1 MIKTKQREIEKLIAE
16 MDGALDLLSTLDEPN
31 NSSLQMPNLS
41 GVALSHDI
49 GPLFDK
55 SRSLSERCS
64 DLLSMHD
71 AKKNK
76 PIRVFHNLACSG
88 GTLIAKCISALP
100 NVYLL
105 SEIHPF
111 TNLGYYK
118 KTAIFSPSDVIKL
131 SRIAS
136 VPDSEHLAASIFK
149 ANVAQL
155 YEHLLDRGG
164 ELVLREHAHSDFF
177 SDLDIP
183 KQGRVVELLCDDYDL
198 RSVLVFRNPIDSFLS
213 LSKNNWQHFDPFTFD
228 EYCRR
233 CIAFLNAYESAS
245 LYYYEDFVS
254 DPSTIMQSMC
264 ADWDL
269 AYDDLFENIFGQ
281 FVLTGDS
288 GRGDDVKIAKRLG
301 RKLDP
306 EFLSRVEASEH
317 FKRLTNQCERDF
329 LSLRDT
335 STDE

>member
-1 MIKTKQREIEKLIAE
+1 
-16 MDGALDLLSTLDEPN
+16 LDLLSMLDEPD
-31 NSSLQMPNLS
+31 NSSTKLPNLS
-41 GVALSHDI
+41 GEGLSQDI

-55 SRSLSERCS
+55 SRSLSDRCS
-64 DLLSMHD
+64 DLLSIHD
-71 AKKNK
+71 ARKNK

-100 NVYLL
+100 NAYLL

-118 KTAIFSPSDVIKL
+118 TTAIFSPSDVVKL

-136 VPDSEHLAASIFK
+136 VPDSEQLAASIFK
-149 ANVAQL
+149 ENVAQL

-164 ELVLREHAHSDFF
+164 ELVLREHSHSDFF

-183 KQGRVVELLCDDYDL
+183 KQGRVVELLGEDYDL

-213 LSKNNWQHFDPFTFD
+213 LRKNNWQHFQPFTFD

-233 CIAFLNAYESAS
+233 CILFLDAYENAS
-245 LYYYEDFVS
+245 FYYYEDFVS
-254 DPSTIMQSMC
+254 DPSTVMQLMC
-264 ADWDL
+264 TDWDL
-269 AYDDLFENIFGQ
+269 AYDDLFEDIFGQ

-288 GRGDDVKIAKRLG
+288 GRGDDAKIAERPG
-301 RKLDP
+301 RELDP
-306 EFLSRVEASEH
+306 DFLTSVKASKH
-317 FKRLTNQCERDF
+317 FQKLAKRCGRDF
-329 LSLRDT
+329 LRLRNT
-335 STDE
+335 SKNK